1 MRYPRL
7 ISFGLLCS
15 PIAIS
20 ALENPSNKEIGLD
33 SNKSGISIAEVSRK
47 TNIRFQNLDEN
58 ADKMVSFDEFVN
70 QKDSLNNLRQSL
82 RRERPKV
89 AQTRPERNRGQD
101 RRLKNKPNLRQQRST
116 HSKELFKILDED
128 NSASLSYK
136 EFVGSSDPRNHKLAR
151 LTASFKRLDKDGDEM
166 LSAEEMLL
174 RVNRLKSLDANLNGF
189 IEPKEMR
196 PTGSIKHDTFKQKKL
211 PDKDEMG
218 H

>member
-20 ALENPSNKEIGLD
+20 ALENSSNKEIGLD
-33 SNKSGISIAEVSRK
+33 SNKSRISIAEVSRK
-47 TNIRFQNLDEN
+47 TNIRFQSLDKN

-70 QKDSLNNLRQSL
+70 QKDSLKNLRQSL

-89 AQTRPERNRGQD
+89 AQTRPKRNRGQD
-101 RRLKNKPNLRQQRST
+101 RGLKNKPNTRQQRST
-116 HSKELFKILDED
+116 HSKELFKILDKD

-136 EFVGSSDPRNHKLAR
+136 EFVGGSDPRNQKLAR

-174 RVNRLKSLDANLNGF
+174 RVNRLRSLDANLNGF

-211 PDKDEMG
+211 PDKDDMG

>member
-1 MRYPRL
+1 MKYPRL
-7 ISFGLLCS
+7 VSFGLLCS

-47 TNIRFQNLDEN
+47 TNIRFHNLDQN

-70 QKDSLNNLRQSL
+70 QKDSLKNLRQSL
-82 RRERPKV
+82 RSERPKG

-101 RRLKNKPNLRQQRST
+101 RGLKNKPNTRLQRST
-116 HSKELFKILDED
+116 HSKELFKILDKD

-136 EFVGSSDPRNHKLAR
+136 EFVGGSDPRNQKLAR

-174 RVNRLKSLDANLNGF
+174 RVNRLRSLDANLNGF

-196 PTGSIKHDTFKQKKL
+196 PTGSIKHDTLKQKKL
-211 PDKDEMG
+211 PDKDDMG

>member
-15 PIAIS
+15 PISIS
-20 ALENPSNKEIGLD
+20 GLANPSNKEIGLD

-47 TNIRFQNLDEN
+47 TNIRFQNLDKN
-58 ADKMVSFDEFVN
+58 SDKMASLDEFVN
-70 QKDSLNNLRQSL
+70 QKDSLKNLRQSL

-89 AQTRPERNRGQD
+89 AQTRPERSKGQD
-101 RRLKNKPNLRQQRST
+101 RGLKNKPNTRQQRST
-116 HSKELFKILDED
+116 HSKELFKILDKD

-136 EFVGSSDPRNHKLAR
+136 EFVGGSDPRNHKLAR

-166 LSAEEMLL
+166 LSAREMLL
-174 RVNRLKSLDANLNGF
+174 RVNRLRSLDTNLNGF

-196 PTGSIKHDTFKQKKL
+196 PTGSIKHDTFRQKKP

>member
-15 PIAIS
+15 PISIS
-20 ALENPSNKEIGLD
+20 GLANPSNKEIGLD

-47 TNIRFQNLDEN
+47 TNIRFQNLDKN
-58 ADKMVSFDEFVN
+58 SDKLVSFDEFVN
-70 QKDSLNNLRQSL
+70 QKDSLKNVRQSL
-82 RRERPKV
+82 RRERPKL
-89 AQTRPERNRGQD
+89 AQTRPKRNRGQD
-101 RRLKNKPNLRQQRST
+101 RGLKNKPNTRQQRST
-116 HSKELFKILDED
+116 HSKELFKILDKD

-136 EFVGSSDPRNHKLAR
+136 EFVGGSDPRNHKLAR

-166 LSAEEMLL
+166 LSAKEMLL
-174 RVNRLKSLDANLNGF
+174 RVNRLRSLDTNLNGF

-196 PTGSIKHDTFKQKKL
+196 PTGSIKHDTFRQKKP

>member
-7 ISFGLLCS
+7 ISLGLLCS

-70 QKDSLNNLRQSL
+70 QKGSLNNLRQSL

-174 RVNRLKSLDANLNGF
+174 RVNRLRSLDANLNGF

>member
-15 PIAIS
+15 PIAIFG
-20 ALENPSNKEIGLD
+20 LENPSNKEIGLD

-47 TNIRFQNLDEN
+47 ANIRFHNLDEN

-70 QKDSLNNLRQSL
+70 QKDSLKNLRQSL

-89 AQTRPERNRGQD
+89 AQTRPKRNRGQD
-101 RRLKNKPNLRQQRST
+101 RGLKNNPNTRQQRST
-116 HSKELFKILDED
+116 HSKELFKILDKD

-136 EFVGSSDPRNHKLAR
+136 EFVGGSDPRNHKLAR

-166 LSAEEMLL
+166 LSAKEMLL
-174 RVNRLKSLDANLNGF
+174 RVNRLRSLDANLNGF

-196 PTGSIKHDTFKQKKL
+196 PTGSTKHDTFRQKKL
-211 PDKDEMG
+211 PDKDDMG

>member
-20 ALENPSNKEIGLD
+20 ALENPSNKEIDLD

-47 TNIRFQNLDEN
+47 ANIRFHNLDEN

-70 QKDSLNNLRQSL
+70 QKDFFKSRRQSL
-82 RRERPKV
+82 RRDKPKV
-89 AQTRPERNRGQD
+89 AQIRPERNF
-101 RRLKNKPNLRQQRST
+101 RRDQGLRNKPDNKEQRT
-116 HSKELFKILDED
+116 AHSKELFKILDKD

-136 EFVGSSDPRNHKLAR
+136 EFVGGSDPRNHKLAR

-174 RVNRLKSLDANLNGF
+174 RVNRLRSLDANLNGF

-211 PDKDEMG
+211 PDKDDMG

>member
-7 ISFGLLCS
+7 ISLGLLCS

-20 ALENPSNKEIGLD
+20 ALENPSYKEIGLD

-47 TNIRFQNLDEN
+47 ANIRFHNLDKN

-70 QKDSLNNLRQSL
+70 RKDFFKSRRQSL
-82 RRERPKV
+82 SRDKPKV
-89 AQTRPERNRGQD
+89 AQIRPERNIRQD
-101 RRLKNKPNLRQQRST
+101 QELKNKPNTRQQRST
-116 HSKELFKILDED
+116 HSKELFKILDKD

-136 EFVGSSDPRNHKLAR
+136 EFVGGSDPRNHKLAR

-166 LSAEEMLL
+166 LSAKEMLL
-174 RVNRLKSLDANLNGF
+174 RVNGLRSLDANLNGF
-189 IEPKEMR
+189 IEPKEMY
-196 PTGSIKHDTFKQKKL
+196 PTGSIKHDTFRQKK
-211 PDKDEMG
+211 PPGKDEMG

>member
-20 ALENPSNKEIGLD
+20 ALENSSNKEIGLD

-47 TNIRFQNLDEN
+47 TNIRFQSLDKN

-70 QKDSLNNLRQSL
+70 QKDSLKNLRQSS

-89 AQTRPERNRGQD
+89 AQTRPKRNRDQD
-101 RRLKNKPNLRQQRST
+101 RGLKNKPNARQQRST
-116 HSKELFKILDED
+116 HSKELFKILDKD
-128 NSASLSYK
+128 DSASLSYK
-136 EFVGSSDPRNHKLAR
+136 EFVGGSDPRNHKLAR

-166 LSAEEMLL
+166 LSAKEMLL
-174 RVNRLKSLDANLNGF
+174 RVNRLRSLDTNLNGF

-196 PTGSIKHDTFKQKKL
+196 PTGSIKHDTFRQKKL

>member
-20 ALENPSNKEIGLD
+20 ALENSSNKEIDLD

-47 TNIRFQNLDEN
+47 TNIRFQSLDKN

-70 QKDSLNNLRQSL
+70 QKDSLKNLRQSL

-89 AQTRPERNRGQD
+89 AQTRPKRNRGQD
-101 RRLKNKPNLRQQRST
+101 RGLKNKPNTRQRRST
-116 HSKELFKILDED
+116 HSKELFKILDKD
-128 NSASLSYK
+128 DSASLSYK
-136 EFVGSSDPRNHKLAR
+136 EFVGGSDPRNHKLAR

-166 LSAEEMLL
+166 LSAKEVLL
-174 RVNRLKSLDANLNGF
+174 RVNRLRSLDTNLNGF

-196 PTGSIKHDTFKQKKL
+196 PTGSIKHDTFRQKKL
-211 PDKDEMG
+211 PDKDDMG

>member
-20 ALENPSNKEIGLD
+20 ALENSSNKEIDLD

-47 TNIRFQNLDEN
+47 ANIRFQSLDKN

-70 QKDSLNNLRQSL
+70 QKDSLKNLRQSL

-89 AQTRPERNRGQD
+89 AQTRPKRNRGQD
-101 RRLKNKPNLRQQRST
+101 RGLKNKPNTRQQRST
-116 HSKELFKILDED
+116 HSKELFKILDKD
-128 NSASLSYK
+128 NSASLSYE
-136 EFVGSSDPRNHKLAR
+136 EFVGGSDPRNHKLAR

-174 RVNRLKSLDANLNGF
+174 RVNRLRSLDANLNGF

-211 PDKDEMG
+211 PDKDDMG

>member
-7 ISFGLLCS
+7 ISLGLLCS

-33 SNKSGISIAEVSRK
+33 SIKSGISIAEVSRK
-47 TNIRFQNLDEN
+47 ANIRFRYLDEN

-70 QKDSLNNLRQSL
+70 QKDSLKNLRQSL

-101 RRLKNKPNLRQQRST
+101 RGPRNKPNTRQQRST
-116 HSKELFKILDED
+116 HSKELFKILDKD

-136 EFVGSSDPRNHKLAR
+136 EFVGGSDPRNHKLAR
-151 LTASFKRLDKDGDEM
+151 LTTSFKRLDKDSNEM
-166 LSAEEMLL
+166 LSAKEMLL
-174 RVNRLKSLDANLNGF
+174 RVNRLRSLDTNLNGF

-196 PTGSIKHDTFKQKKL
+196 PTASIKHDTFRQKKL

-218 H
+218 P

>member
-15 PIAIS
+15 PITIS

-101 RRLKNKPNLRQQRST
+101 RRLKNKPNTRQQRST

-151 LTASFKRLDKDGDEM
+151 LTASFKRLDNDGDEM
-166 LSAEEMLL
+166 LSAKEMLV
-174 RVNRLKSLDANLNGF
+174 RVNRLRSLDANLNGF

>member
-7 ISFGLLCS
+7 ISLGLLCS

-20 ALENPSNKEIGLD
+20 ALENPSNNEIGLD
-33 SNKSGISIAEVSRK
+33 SNKSGISIAELSRK
-47 TNIRFQNLDEN
+47 ANIRFHNLDEN
-58 ADKMVSFDEFVN
+58 ADRMVSFAEFVN
-70 QKDSLNNLRQSL
+70 QEDSLKNLRQSL
-82 RRERPKV
+82 RREKPKA
-89 AQTRPERNRGQD
+89 AQTRPKSNRGQD
-101 RRLKNKPNLRQQRST
+101 RGLKNKPNTRQQRST
-116 HSKELFKILDED
+116 HSKELFKILDKD

-136 EFVGSSDPRNHKLAR
+136 EFVGGSDPRNHKLAR

-174 RVNRLKSLDANLNGF
+174 RVNRLRSLDANLNGF

-196 PTGSIKHDTFKQKKL
+196 PTGSIKHDTFRQRKP

>member
-1 MRYPRL
+1 MRYLRL

-20 ALENPSNKEIGLD
+20 GLENPSNKEIGLD

-47 TNIRFQNLDEN
+47 TNIRFQSLDKN

-70 QKDSLNNLRQSL
+70 QKDSLKNLRQSL

-89 AQTRPERNRGQD
+89 AQTRPKRNRGQD
-101 RRLKNKPNLRQQRST
+101 RGLKNKPNTRQQRST
-116 HSKELFKILDED
+116 HSKELFKILDKD

-136 EFVGSSDPRNHKLAR
+136 EFVGGSDPRNHKLAR

-166 LSAEEMLL
+166 LSAKEMLL
-174 RVNRLKSLDANLNGF
+174 RVNRLRSLDTNLNGF

>member
-1 MRYPRL
+1 MKYPRL

-20 ALENPSNKEIGLD
+20 ALENPSNKEIGLN
-33 SNKSGISIAEVSRK
+33 SNKSGISIAEVSRQ
-47 TNIRFQNLDEN
+47 TNIRFQNLDKN
-58 ADKMVSFDEFVN
+58 ADEMVSFHEFVN
-70 QKDSLNNLRQSL
+70 QRDSLKNLRQSL

-101 RRLKNKPNLRQQRST
+101 RRLKNKPNTRQQRST
-116 HSKELFKILDED
+116 HSKELFKILDKD

-136 EFVGSSDPRNHKLAR
+136 EFVGGSDPRKHKLAR

-166 LSAEEMLL
+166 LSAKEMLL
-174 RVNRLKSLDANLNGF
+174 RVNRLRSLDTNLNGF

>member
-1 MRYPRL
+1 MKYPRL

-15 PIAIS
+15 PITIS

-33 SNKSGISIAEVSRK
+33 SNKSAISIAEVSRK
-47 TNIRFQNLDEN
+47 TNIRFQNLDKN
-58 ADKMVSFDEFVN
+58 ADKMVSFDEFIN
-70 QKDSLNNLRQSL
+70 QKDSLKNLRLSL

-166 LSAEEMLL
+166 LSVEEMLL
-174 RVNRLKSLDANLNGF
+174 RVNRLRSLDANLNGF

>member
-15 PIAIS
+15 PITIS
-20 ALENPSNKEIGLD
+20 ALENPSNKEIGLE
-33 SNKSGISIAEVSRK
+33 SNKSAISIAEVSRK
-47 TNIRFQNLDEN
+47 TNIRFQNLDKN

-70 QKDSLNNLRQSL
+70 QKDSLKNLRQSL

-101 RRLKNKPNLRQQRST
+101 RRLKNKPNTRQQRST
-116 HSKELFKILDED
+116 HSKELFKILDKD

-151 LTASFKRLDKDGDEM
+151 LTASFKRLDKDDDGM

-174 RVNRLKSLDANLNGF
+174 RVNRLRSLDANLNGF

-196 PTGSIKHDTFKQKKL
+196 PTGSIKHDTFK
-211 PDKDEMG
+211 
-218 H
+218 

>member
-1 MRYPRL
+1 MKYPRL

-15 PIAIS
+15 PFAIS
-20 ALENPSNKEIGLD
+20 ALENPSNKENSLE
-33 SNKSGISIAEVSRK
+33 SNKSVISIAEVSRK
-47 TNIRFQNLDEN
+47 ANIRFHNLDKN

-70 QKDSLNNLRQSL
+70 QKDSLKNLRQSL

-101 RRLKNKPNLRQQRST
+101 RGLKNKPKTRQQRST
-116 HSKELFKILDED
+116 HSKELFKILDKD

-136 EFVGSSDPRNHKLAR
+136 EFVGGSDPRNHKLAR

-166 LSAEEMLL
+166 LSAKEMLV
-174 RVNRLKSLDANLNGF
+174 RVNRLRSLDTNLNGF

-196 PTGSIKHDTFKQKKL
+196 PTGSIKHDTFKAKKL
-211 PDKDEMG
+211 PDRDEMG

>member
-1 MRYPRL
+1 MKYPRL

-15 PIAIS
+15 PITIS

-33 SNKSGISIAEVSRK
+33 SNKSAISIAEVSRK
-47 TNIRFQNLDEN
+47 TNIRFQNLDKN

-70 QKDSLNNLRQSL
+70 QKDSLKNLRQSL

-101 RRLKNKPNLRQQRST
+101 RRLENKPNTRQQRST
-116 HSKELFKILDED
+116 HSKELFKILDKD

-151 LTASFKRLDKDGDEM
+151 LTASFKRLDKDDDGM

-174 RVNRLKSLDANLNGF
+174 RVNRLRSLDANLNGF

-196 PTGSIKHDTFKQKKL
+196 PTGSIKHDTFK
-211 PDKDEMG
+211 
-218 H
+218 

>member
-15 PIAIS
+15 PVAIS

-89 AQTRPERNRGQD
+89 AQTRPERIRGQD
-101 RRLKNKPNLRQQRST
+101 RRLKNKTNMRQQRST

>member
-7 ISFGLLCS
+7 ISLGLLCS
-15 PIAIS
+15 PIAIP

-33 SNKSGISIAEVSRK
+33 SNKFGISIAEVSRK
-47 TNIRFQNLDEN
+47 ANIRFHNLDEN

-70 QKDSLNNLRQSL
+70 QKDSLKKLRQSL

-89 AQTRPERNRGQD
+89 DQTRPKRNRGQD
-101 RRLKNKPNLRQQRST
+101 RGLKNKPNTRQQRST
-116 HSKELFKILDED
+116 HSKELFKILDKD

-136 EFVGSSDPRNHKLAR
+136 EFVGGSDPRNQKLAR

-174 RVNRLKSLDANLNGF
+174 RVNRLRSLDANLNGF

-211 PDKDEMG
+211 PDKDDMG